1 VFDCTKAGGREMKNI
16 DVEAVR
22 NQMATITVSLSVTKA
37 PSKTAFYTAA
47 CPRKFFKKTPQRR
60 SV

>member
-1 VFDCTKAGGREMKNI
+1 MKTI
-16 DVEAVR
+16 DVETVR